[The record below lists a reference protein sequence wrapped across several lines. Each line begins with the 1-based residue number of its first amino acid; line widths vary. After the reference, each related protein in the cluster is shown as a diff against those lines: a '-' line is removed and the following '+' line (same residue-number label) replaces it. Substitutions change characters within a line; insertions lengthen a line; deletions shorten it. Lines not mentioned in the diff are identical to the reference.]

1 MTIWGI
7 NALNHDAGI
16 AIMSGDQITFNERA
30 SKYSGIPNDHYLNR
44 DILNDALNKG
54 FPEKIIW
61 YENPWLKKTRQ
72 LRAGQ
77 WRNAFNIKEIPKHYL
92 RTFNFPNY
100 PIEYAS
106 HHGSHAA
113 YALKESKFEECVIVV
128 ADAIGE
134 WDTLSVWLYSD
145 GKLGKL
151 FSKKYPYSLGL
162 FYSAMTEV
170 AGFVPSR
177 EENLLTELSKAGDS
191 ERYYKQVVSY
201 ISRNNHRGIWDLEIP
216 EKDLPD
222 FAAAVQQVF
231 EDQLEHYFKK
241 VYRYSMN
248 VVFTGGCAFNKQS
261 HHLLSKY
268 FKNYFVPKNPS
279 DGSSALGAIYYNTIP
294 SPYMTDVCKSINSFP
309 FTY

>member
-16 AIMSGDQITFNERA
+16 AIMSSDQITYNKRA
-30 SKYSGIPNDHYLNR
+30 SEFSGVVGDHYLNR
-44 DILNDALNKG
+44 DIIKDALDKG
-54 FPEKIIW
+54 LPDKIVW
-61 YENPWLKKTRQ
+61 YENPWAKKTRQ

-77 WRNAFNIKEIPKHYL
+77 WRAAFDYKEIPSVYL
-92 RTFNFPNY
+92 KSLGLPDY
-100 PIEYAS
+100 YIEYAS

-113 YALKESKFEECVIVV
+113 YALKESGFEHTVILV

-151 FSKKYPYSLGL
+151 LSRKYSYSLGL

-170 AGFVPSR
+170 AGFVPCK
-177 EENLLTELSKAGDS
+177 EENKLTELSKQGNW
-191 ERYYKQVVSY
+191 ERYYKQVVEY

-222 FAAAVQQVF
+222 FAASVQRVF
-231 EDQLEHYFKK
+231 EDQLEYYLKWAN
-241 VYRYSMN
+241 RYSMN
-248 VVFTGGCAFNKQS
+248 IVFTGGCAFNKQS
-261 HHLLSKY
+261 HHLLPKY
-268 FKNYFVPKNPS
+268 FKNTFVPNNPG
-279 DGSSALGAIYYNTIP
+279 DGSSALGAIYYSTIP
-294 SPYMTDVCKSINSFP
+294 SPYLTDVYTTTNFLP
-309 FTY
+309 Y